1 MYLLKK
7 ISKSFGSG
15 SNKETALSSISLV
28 FPSKGLVFIKGE
40 SGSGK
45 STLLNILGFLLT
57 PNYGKLFFNGK
68 DVSKLSSKEKENI
81 RLNQI
86 GFVFQHFNLIE
97 ELTVSENLLLF
108 ENDKERALKVLSKLG
123 IKDFANKS
131 VSKLSGGE
139 KQRVGIARALM
150 KSPLVLLCDEPTG
163 ALDEE
168 NSLKVKSILESLSKD
183 ILVIAVSHEK
193 RLFNNANYYLELER
207 GHVKETN
214 LPLTNSLPKTFKK
227 RKFKGNLN
235 PFRKLLSKKNK
246 VKSMICFFSFCLM
259 EVVFSCGLGF
269 KKGAEQINDSI
280 MENSFDSL
288 FLTVSKKEKVSASS
302 SLNLVR
308 ESKPSKS
315 DLSFLGKRVDVYS
328 SFSFALPYSES
339 FYINDAKQTPTGFSP
354 YFPTDLLTFDKY
366 NLSDF
371 ILTKNMMVFVNDSF
385 LSFYK
390 DVRVGDTIKI
400 KRNLTFEFEN
410 GKDEIDLVM
419 NFNIASSLKEFSFL
433 NSPRVYFPYDE
444 VAGLLDGVILPNY
457 SLLRE
462 KNMSI
467 LDFIINSSSESIY
480 SGRESLL
487 HCRSLEDA
495 GSVFGIINEF
505 SKEDTP
511 LSFSSRVYLTKD
523 SYSSLSSLICLCL
536 ELFSIFELALCI
548 VLLLLDC
555 FYCYLRNKKYCA
567 IFLCFGL
574 GKARVISLFSFNS
587 FLIFLFSLLAFMPL
601 SLLSFKAIN
610 TFLAPNLGF
619 ESIIANSLFSFNGI
633 PFFIPLIFAMASI
646 FIYLFTFLLLYLLL
660 SKVDIAKELKDE

>member
-7 ISKSFGSG
+7 ISESFGSG
-15 SNKETALSSISLV
+15 PNKETALSSISLS

-57 PNYGKLFFNGK
+57 PSIGKLYFNGK

-97 ELTVSENLLLF
+97 DLTVLENLLLF
-108 ENDKERALKVLSKLG
+108 ENDKEKAAEVISKLG
-123 IKDFANKS
+123 IKNFANKS

-150 KSPLVLLCDEPTG
+150 KNPLVLLCDEPTG

-168 NSLKVKSILESLSKD
+168 NSLRVRSILESLSKD
-183 ILVIAVSHEK
+183 ILVVAVSHEK
-193 RLFNNANYYLELER
+193 YLFNNANYYLELER
-207 GHVKETN
+207 GHIKETN
-214 LPLTNSLPKTFKK
+214 LPLTSLISKTFKK
-227 RKFKGNLN
+227 RRFKGNLN

-259 EVVFSCGLGF
+259 EAVFSCSLGF
-269 KKGAEQINDSI
+269 QKGARQINDSI
-280 MENSFDSL
+280 MESSFDSL
-288 FLTVSKKEKVSASS
+288 FLKVSKKEKVSTSS
-302 SLNLVR
+302 SLNLVK
-308 ESKPSKS
+308 ESKPNRS
-315 DLSFLGKRVDVYS
+315 DLSFLGEKADLYS

-339 FYINDAKQTPTGFSP
+339 FYINDTKQTPANFSP

-371 ILTKNMMVFVNDSF
+371 LLTKNMMVFVNDSF

-390 DVRVGDTIKI
+390 DVKVGDTIKI
-400 KRNLTFEFEN
+400 KRNLIFEFES
-410 GKDEIDLVM
+410 GKDEIDLIL
-419 NFNIASSLKEFSFL
+419 NFNVASSLKEFSFL

-444 VAGLLDGVILPNY
+444 VASLLDSVILPNY

-462 KNMSI
+462 KDISI

-495 GSVFGIINEF
+495 KNVFGIINEF
-505 SKEDTP
+505 SKEDAP

-536 ELFSIFELALCI
+536 ELFSVFELVLCV

-587 FLIFLFSLLAFMPL
+587 LLVFLFSLFAFVPL
-601 SLLSFKAIN
+601 SFLSFKTIN
-610 TFLAPNLGF
+610 TFLAPKLGF
-619 ESIIANSLFSFNGI
+619 ESIIANPIFSFNGI
-633 PFFIPLIFAMASI
+633 PFFIPSI
-646 FIYLFTFLLLYLLL
+646 FIMVSILIYLFIFLLLYLLL